1 MIVGGAL
8 ATLDLILGVGVRTGW
23 TAPGEGAL
31 SCQLGL
37 SVFLMSQNF
46 TMPSPAPVKETHNIE
61 KHKTIKYAALLLC
74 KSFLA
79 YKYMHVCMA
88 FSSYST
94 GRQTEPSTCFSQ
106 PEVFLP
112 TDSNRL

>member
-1 MIVGGAL
+1 MVAGAW

-46 TMPSPAPVKETHNIE
+46 TMPSPAPGKDTYNIDMHTKLNMQRLCSLQTHVSL
-61 KHKTIKYAALLLC
+61 HMHACLYGLLL
-74 KSFLA
+74 
-79 YKYMHVCMA
+79 M
-88 FSSYST
+88 
-94 GRQTEPSTCFSQ
+94 
-106 PEVFLP
+106 
-112 TDSNRL
+112 